1 MFSLFRILVFAM
13 VRMHEFQM
21 IPALHYKCKNMT
33 YLDIFFVSFTSRDRH
48 SHGRI
53 QGFGG
58 QQGVVRSQLIILIS
72 VNKHAPCVDIDAF
85 VGCRGVALVH

>member
-1 MFSLFRILVFAM
+1 MFSLFRILVFVM

-33 YLDIFFVSFTSRDRH
+33 YLDLFFYSLTSRDRH
-48 SHGRI
+48 SYGRI

-58 QQGVVRSQLIILIS
+58 QQGVVRYQLIIS